1 MPTKRTNSLSYAASG
16 VNISA
21 ADRAKRGMA
30 KDLKTTDRRVLNA
43 LGAFASL
50 FDARFPG
57 YRHPVLVLKTEEPG
71 SKQKLALEHGHAR
84 SLCFDMINHLVND
97 IAVMGATPLAVQ
109 DAIICGKLESATVRE
124 IVRGIADACRAQG
137 CVLTGGET
145 SEQPCVLPTGT
156 YIVTSSIVGVVE
168 KARVIDGSRIREGD
182 CVIGVASNG
191 LHTNGY
197 SLVRALLTKHPRLAK
212 QKIGSRT
219 FLETIL
225 LPHTCYYRAIRD
237 LFQDRSLHGMA
248 HITGSG
254 IGGNLKRIL
263 PRNLD
268 ARINLSAIN
277 ILPVFRVIRALS
289 SASDREM
296 LRTFNLGIG
305 LAIVAKRSEVKRIIT
320 HLRRHG
326 HRSSVIGE
334 IVRGR
339 KTVKFGG
346 GLQWDA

>member
-30 KDLKTTDRRVLNA
+30 KDLKTNDRRVLNA

-57 YRHPVLVLKTEEPG
+57 YKHPVLVLKTEEPG
-71 SKQKLALEHGHAR
+71 SKQKIALEHGHAR

-97 IAVMGATPLAVQ
+97 IAVMGAVPLAVQ
-109 DAIICGKLESATVRE
+109 DAIVCGKLESKTVRE
-124 IVRGIADACRAQG
+124 IVSGIADACRAQG

-145 SEQPCVLPTGT
+145 SEQPGVLPAGT

-168 KARVIDGSRIREGD
+168 KAKVIDGSRIRERD

-197 SLVRALLTKHPRLAK
+197 SLVRALLKKHPALAK
-212 QKIGSRT
+212 KKIGRRT

-225 LPHTCYYRAIRD
+225 LPHTCYYQALRG
-237 LFQDRSLHGMA
+237 LFDDRSLHGMA

-254 IGGNLKRIL
+254 IGGNLNRIL
-263 PRNLD
+263 PPQLD
-268 ARINLSAIN
+268 AMIDLSQID
-277 ILPVFRVIRALS
+277 ILPIFRVIRETANL
-289 SASDREM
+289 SDREM
-296 LRTFNLGIG
+296 LQTFNMGVG
-305 LAIVAKRSEVKRIIT
+305 LTIVAKRSAAKRIME
-320 HLRRHG
+320 HLKRNG

-334 IVRGR
+334 IIPGT
-339 KTVKFGG
+339 KTVKFRGA
-346 GLQWDA
+346 LVWKR